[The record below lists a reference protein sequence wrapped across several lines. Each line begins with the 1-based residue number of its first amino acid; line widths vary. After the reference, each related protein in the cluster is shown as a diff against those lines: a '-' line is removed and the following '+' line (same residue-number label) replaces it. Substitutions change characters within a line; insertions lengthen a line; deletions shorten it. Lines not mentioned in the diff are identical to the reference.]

1 MTLVKYTRPAFL
13 LNRSPFEAVNRL
25 QDEVQ
30 RLLEA
35 PLSEFGS
42 QFFNVWAPA
51 LDVYEDKENI
61 LVKLEVPGMK
71 REDFELALHDGVL
84 SISGERRFEEKR
96 QKAAG
101 YRAERFEGRFQRS
114 VSLPK
119 AVQIRQGVGHLPG
132 RNPDGHAPD
141 LGRGAS
147 ETNRRGRG
155 VNTQLTNQQPHVR
168 SAPAGHRQ
176 AGAAINQPVP

>member
-1 MTLVKYTRPAFL
+1 MTLVKYSRPAFL

-61 LVKLEVPGMK
+61 IVKLEVP
-71 REDFELALHDGVL
+71 AVDGGPEITPEFG
-84 SISGERRFEEKR
+84 SSER
-96 QKAAG
+96 
-101 YRAERFEGRFQRS
+101 
-114 VSLPK
+114 
-119 AVQIRQGVGHLPG
+119 
-132 RNPDGHAPD
+132 
-141 LGRGAS
+141 
-147 ETNRRGRG
+147 
-155 VNTQLTNQQPHVR
+155 
-168 SAPAGHRQ
+168 PAGR
-176 AGAAINQPVP
+176 APPVTA